1 MKNVEQLIEDGKKQN
16 ERFFIDAENRHCDV
30 TANEA
35 FALGVRHALAAM
47 VPDRYTP
54 REEVTEGW
62 WSAKHRREKGRHIV
76 YVCSTPHSTDL
87 TLRAWGPG
95 CMIGSLLDEYADFLP
110 VPAWLVEGV
119 GKQPK

>member
-1 MKNVEQLIEDGKKQN
+1 MSRREEVEKLKNVIGGSFGDDEECHYYG
-16 ERFFIDAENRHCDV
+16 
-30 TANEA
+30 NEA
-35 FALGVRHALAAM
+35 LDELAALAISSI
-47 VPDRYTP
+47 PDRYTP

-95 CMIGSLLDEYADFLP
+95 CMIGNMLDEHTDFLP
-110 VPAWLVEGV
+110 VPAWLLEGL
-119 GKQPK
+119 KP